1 MLNDLK
7 TKHNSINFEYK
18 TSQSSICFLDTE
30 LYIKNNKLW
39 TKHPIALKNS
49 IRYSQVLRV
58 KRTCS
63 TIENFKLY
71 CLKLKQKFIE
81 KGYKSGFLDKHIS
94 IVEKLDGN
102 EMLKEKVRE
111 NPKQTCIPLTLATAF
126 VQTSVK

>member
-1 MLNDLK
+1 M
-7 TKHNSINFEYK
+7 
-18 TSQSSICFLDTE
+18 
-30 LYIKNNKLW
+30 
-39 TKHPIALKNS
+39 KNS

-71 CLKLKQKFIE
+71 CLKLKLKFIE

-94 IVEKLDGN
+94 IVEKLDRN